1 MYMRTRKHI
10 RRNYKKK
17 YKQRKTK
24 RLMKGGT
31 NWCNR
36 YNLPLYISSIHG
48 ESFTAP
54 FFGRPIGDI
63 IRSDSPLFTGIN
75 RISPP

>member
-1 MYMRTRKHI
+1 
-10 RRNYKKK
+10 
-17 YKQRKTK
+17 
-24 RLMKGGT
+24 MKGGT
-31 NWCNR
+31 NWCQR

-54 FFGRPIGDI
+54 FFGRPIADI
-63 IRSDSPLFTGIN
+63 IRSDHPLFTGIN